1 MVMKKVLVSFVL
13 FFGVAV
19 ANAQIAK
26 PVKAIPVAQYYAGGQ
41 DSLYAYINRTIV
53 YPPYAKRNRISGEV
67 ILSFTLGDNG
77 QITNLKC
84 TKDVAGGGGLSKEA
98 IRVLNLIKF
107 TAPGFSS
114 VQSIP
119 FVFKL

>member
-1 MVMKKVLVSFVL
+1 MKKILVSFVL
-13 FFGVAV
+13 LLSVGVI
-19 ANAQIAK
+19 NAQIVK
-26 PVKAIPVAQYYAGGQ
+26 PAKAIPVAQYFEGGQ

-67 ILSFTLGDNG
+67 ILSFTLGENG
-77 QITNLKC
+77 QLSNIKC

-107 TAPGFSS
+107 VAPGFSS